1 MLIFGFWHS
10 MTMLALE
17 SSEVV
22 RLRLACL
29 AAGGESGVREMQ
41 LMFAE
46 KVDAGFEAGAN
57 LCGGSTAHSVVERY
71 RQHVANNVRRL
82 TQTAAL

>member
-1 MLIFGFWHS
+1 MLIFSFWHS
-10 MTMLALE
+10 MAMLALE

-22 RLRLACL
+22 RLRLARL
-29 AAGGESGVREMQ
+29 AVGGESGVREAQ

-57 LCGGSTAHSVVERY
+57 IYAGNTPQSVVERY
-71 RQHVANNVRRL
+71 RQHVANNARRL
-82 TQTAAL
+82 SEL

>member
-10 MTMLALE
+10 MAMLALE
-17 SSEVV
+17 AGEVV
-22 RLRLACL
+22 RLRLARL
-29 AAGGESGVREMQ
+29 AIGGDSGLQEMQ

-57 LCGGSTAHSVVERY
+57 ICAGSNPQSVVERY
-71 RQHVANNVRRL
+71 RQHVADNARRL
-82 TQTAAL
+82 TQL

>member
-1 MLIFGFWHS
+1 MLMFGFWHS

-22 RLRLACL
+22 RLRLARL
-29 AAGGESGVREMQ
+29 AAGGDLGAEEFT

-46 KVDAGFEAGAN
+46 KMDAGFEAGAN
-57 LCGGSTAHSVVERY
+57 MCGGSTPHSVVERY
-71 RQHVANNVRRL
+71 RHHVANNARRL
-82 TQTAAL
+82 TQL